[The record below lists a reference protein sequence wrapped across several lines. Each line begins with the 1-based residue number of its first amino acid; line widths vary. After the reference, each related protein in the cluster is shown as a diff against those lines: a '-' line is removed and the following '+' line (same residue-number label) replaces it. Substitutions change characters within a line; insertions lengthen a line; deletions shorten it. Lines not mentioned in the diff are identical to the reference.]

1 MICLIVKMAAYTHDN
16 NYQMRAN
23 FYFHK
28 DRNSVI
34 DLEIGDFAIQIEKK
48 TICIK

>member
-1 MICLIVKMAAYTHDN
+1 MAAYTHDN
-16 NYQMRAN
+16 NYQMKAN

-34 DLEIGDFAIQIEKK
+34 DLEISDFAIQIEKK
-48 TICIK
+48 MFKVKYFL